1 MKRIEA
7 LQIPGE
13 PAFKGSCFTAQEYED
28 VWGDTWE
35 SMYMHLMHNQ
45 SLDLDIPFHLP

>member
-1 MKRIEA
+1 MKRLEV

-13 PAFKGSCFTAQEYED
+13 PAFKGSNFTAQEYAD

-35 SMYMHLMHNQ
+35 PMFMHLMHND
-45 SLDLDIPFHLP
+45 SYDLDKLFHMP

>member
-13 PAFKGSCFTAQEYED
+13 PAFKGSSFTAQEYED

-35 SMYMHLMHNQ
+35 SMYMHLLHIQPNDM
-45 SLDLDIPFHLP
+45 DIPFHLS